1 MGSAPPFEFVFTAIP
16 VDRRIE
22 NSDNVPKGFYGAAPG
37 PRKGPRKQTAVGIN
51 CSDDSRACSALKPN
65 DSGAEYRPLVRS
77 VLQADA
83 TIYAISLALVA
94 IAFVLRSLLAP
105 TLGGQALH
113 LFLLPPVFVAGILG
127 GMGPGLLA
135 TAVSLIFHLYVT
147 GEFSSLVHID
157 SPLFAAELWRAA
169 TFTGLGIAIAWF
181 GELLRRTRREAASR
195 ELHLQSILDTVPEAM
210 IVIDERGA
218 MHSFSSAAERL
229 FGYAAEEVLGQNIK
243 MIMPSPYRENHD
255 HYVERYLR
263 TGEKRI
269 IGAGRVVVGARK
281 DGSIFPMELAVGE
294 MKSDNARFF
303 TGFIRDITE
312 RQEVEARLQELQ
324 SEIVH
329 ISRLTALGEM
339 ASALAHELN
348 QPLSAIA
355 NYMKGSRRLLEGRTD
370 DQSRMIREAMDKA
383 AEQSL
388 RAGEIIRRLR
398 DFVARGETERRIQ
411 SLNKLLEEASALAL
425 VGTRDR
431 GVRVTYLFDPTLDL
445 VLVDKVQ
452 IQQVVLNL
460 VRNAIEAMEN
470 SERRELTIATERDRD
485 GMAAVR
491 ISDTGTGI
499 SPDIAPQLF
508 QPFITSKPHGLGVG
522 LSISRTIV
530 ESHGGLITVAPN
542 PQGGTTFRFTVRAVS
557 QEDLRDDR

>member
-51 CSDDSRACSALKPN
+51 CSYDSRACSALKPN

-94 IAFVLRSLLAP
+94 IVFVLRSLLAP
-105 TLGGQALH
+105 TLGGQALY
-113 LFLLPPVFVAGILG
+113 LFLLPPVLVASVLG

-147 GEFSSLVHID
+147 GEFSGLVHMD

-169 TFTGLGIAIAWF
+169 TFTGLGVAIAWF

-243 MIMPSPYRENHD
+243 MMMPSPYRENHD

-355 NYMKGSRRLLEGRTD
+355 NYMKGSRRLLEGLTD